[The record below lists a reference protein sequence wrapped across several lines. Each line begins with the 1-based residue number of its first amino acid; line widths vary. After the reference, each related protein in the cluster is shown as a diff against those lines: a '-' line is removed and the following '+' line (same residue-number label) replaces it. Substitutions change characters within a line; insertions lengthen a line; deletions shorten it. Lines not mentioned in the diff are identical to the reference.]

1 MNRRVSAWL
10 LCVLLLTL
18 AGCGFGLR
26 QPAQYAFSSLY
37 SSVAPNSPLGIEL
50 RRQLLAGGQLDYIT
64 EPERQK
70 DAQVLL
76 DVYSEQ
82 RIKTVVG
89 VSATGQV
96 REFQLRLIL
105 KFRLRSALGK
115 ELIPETELVQQR
127 TMSYSEALPCPRRL
141 RRSCSTAIC
150 RAIWCSRSCVAWRP
164 SASSERRRARCKL
177 SLPSLTPS
185 SSAG

>member
-82 RIKTVVG
+82 RVKTVVG

-127 TMSYSEALPCPRRL
+127 TMSYSEAFALSKEAEEVLLYRNMQGDMVQQILRRL
-141 RRSCSTAIC
+141 AAI
-150 RAIWCSRSCVAWRP
+150 RQ
-164 SASSERRRARCKL
+164 L
-177 SLPSLTPS
+177 
-185 SSAG
+185 